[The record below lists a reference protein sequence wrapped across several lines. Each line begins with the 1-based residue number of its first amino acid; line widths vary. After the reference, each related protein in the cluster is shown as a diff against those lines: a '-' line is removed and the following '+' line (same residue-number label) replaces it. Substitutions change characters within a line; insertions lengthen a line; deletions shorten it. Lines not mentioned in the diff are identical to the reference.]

1 MLCKFSAAPKTPTS
15 SRSAPGD
22 HEFNASNPQSTR
34 LVPGRDRC
42 RAQSLLTD
50 GQAVTFSDDLSGTE
64 RAVRELIQLLV
75 EQLVNNPGAVE
86 VKEAQVDAASVIELR
101 VAKED
106 FGRVIGKQGRTV
118 ESLRTILNAVAARNN
133 RKVILQIIE

>member
-1 MLCKFSAAPKTPTS
+1 MS
-15 SRSAPGD
+15 
-22 HEFNASNPQSTR
+22 
-34 LVPGRDRC
+34 RC
-42 RAQSLLTD
+42 RYQYH
-50 GQAVTFSDDLSGTE
+50 
-64 RAVRELIQLLV
+64 RYRP
-75 EQLVNNPGAVE
+75 LVNNPGAVE
-86 VKEAQVDAASVIELR
+86 AKETRVDAASVIELR

>member
-1 MLCKFSAAPKTPTS
+1 M
-15 SRSAPGD
+15 
-22 HEFNASNPQSTR
+22 
-34 LVPGRDRC
+34 
-42 RAQSLLTD
+42 
-50 GQAVTFSDDLSGTE
+50 
-64 RAVRELIQLLV
+64 RELIQLLV
-75 EQLVNNPGAVE
+75 EQLVNNPSAVE

-133 RKVILQIIE
+133 RKVILQIIDEKGQRSDAGTRR

>member
-1 MLCKFSAAPKTPTS
+1 M
-15 SRSAPGD
+15 
-22 HEFNASNPQSTR
+22 
-34 LVPGRDRC
+34 
-42 RAQSLLTD
+42 
-50 GQAVTFSDDLSGTE
+50 
-64 RAVRELIQLLV
+64 
-75 EQLVNNPGAVE
+75 
-86 VKEAQVDAASVIELR
+86 DAASVIELR

>member
-1 MLCKFSAAPKTPTS
+1 MPHKTGFTLFRTAPLSVFCTVAKGERFEFAVEDAGQVLSRPTS

-22 HEFNASNPQSTR
+22 HEFNASIPQSTR

-42 RAQSLLTD
+42 HATIVVDRRSNRHVR
-50 GQAVTFSDDLSGTE
+50 GLSGTE

-86 VKEAQVDAASVIELR
+86 
-101 VAKED
+101 AKE
-106 FGRVIGKQGRTV
+106 
-118 ESLRTILNAVAARNN
+118 
-133 RKVILQIIE
+133 